1 MQTVTRFA
9 PFTRRARGEPE
20 FDAPVSS
27 RPTEGLETAHFSVAG
42 AGCNQKSPRAA
53 ARSACG
59 PARTSLRCLPMDPQR
74 FEELVDEAVAA
85 LPPEF
90 ARRLDNVDVVV
101 EEAPARRLLRRMGLG
116 PGRTLLGLY
125 EGVPQTR
132 RTHAYGAVLPDRIV
146 IYRRPVLAE
155 ARQHAAES
163 AGASSAGLDEAV
175 RDVVRA
181 TVLHEIGHHF
191 GLSEADLEKYE
202 D

>member
-1 MQTVTRFA
+1 M
-9 PFTRRARGEPE
+9 
-20 FDAPVSS
+20 DA
-27 RPTEGLETAHFSVAG
+27 E
-42 AGCNQKSPRAA
+42 
-53 ARSACG
+53 
-59 PARTSLRCLPMDPQR
+59 R
-74 FEELVDEAVAA
+74 FEQLVDEAVAD

-90 ARRLDNVDVVV
+90 AQRLDNVDVVV
-101 EEAPARRLLRRMGLG
+101 EESPSRRLLRRMGLG

-146 IYRRPVLAE
+146 IYRRPVLGE
-155 ARQHAAES
+155 ARARAAAAAAPSET
-163 AGASSAGLDEAV
+163 ALDEAV
-175 RDVVRA
+175 RAVVRG